1 MTLSD
6 VSKVSDYKFILGQI
20 GPRRGVSELSSSG
33 VGERWEQFVPGQNQ
47 TPMNATYSCGGDV
60 VIHGTSPDGQQLV
73 FLGSR
78 PTAAPKRLLIDVMSP
93 VAAAVVGAIMT
104 VAPWRRRGS
113 ESWADWSCSS
123 SYEWVARFDRRL
135 SVTEARRRAR
145 QIQVNADRR
154 RLEFFARDA
163 EREFALAKMYD
174 L

>member
-1 MTLSD
+1 
-6 VSKVSDYKFILGQI
+6 VSDYKFILGQI
-20 GPRRGVSELSSSG
+20 GPRRGMSELSSSG
-33 VGERWEQFVPGQNQ
+33 VGERWEQFVPTQIQAPINV
-47 TPMNATYSCGGDV
+47 THSYGGD
-60 VIHGTSPDGQQLV
+60 VIHGTSPEGQQLI

-78 PTAAPKRLLIDVMSP
+78 PTAASKRLLIDVMSP
-93 VAAAVVGAIMT
+93 IAAAVVGAVMT

-135 SVTEARRRAR
+135 SVAEARRRAR

-154 RLEFFARDA
+154 RLEFFAREA